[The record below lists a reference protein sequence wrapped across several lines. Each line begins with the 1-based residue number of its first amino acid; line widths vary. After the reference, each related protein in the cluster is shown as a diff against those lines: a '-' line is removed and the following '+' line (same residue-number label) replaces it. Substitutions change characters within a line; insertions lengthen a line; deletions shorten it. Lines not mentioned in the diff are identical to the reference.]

1 MNEKPITISASALE
15 LVKEC
20 NASNDDREPSP
31 ITKGPHLF
39 RWTQVKR
46 AIVDWF
52 VNQADEEMVIK
63 KVETEQFSMFDE
75 LQKRIVSEA
84 FANFRSIYPRSKAE
98 INIDGPKKIV
108 FKEINN
114 QQHGIEAYFAFEII
128 DKNTSEYIKLK
139 TGKVDED
146 EFFPGTLSFP

>member
-1 MNEKPITISASALE
+1 MNEKPISISASALE

-63 KVETEQFSMFDE
+63 KVHKWPILFVDYPGANMTISYFD
-75 LQKRIVSEA
+75 KR
-84 FANFRSIYPRSKAE
+84 
-98 INIDGPKKIV
+98 
-108 FKEINN
+108 
-114 QQHGIEAYFAFEII
+114 
-128 DKNTSEYIKLK
+128 
-139 TGKVDED
+139 
-146 EFFPGTLSFP
+146 

>member
-46 AIVDWF
+46 AIIDWF
-52 VNQADEEMVIK
+52 VNH
-63 KVETEQFSMFDE
+63 
-75 LQKRIVSEA
+75 R
-84 FANFRSIYPRSKAE
+84 
-98 INIDGPKKIV
+98 
-108 FKEINN
+108 
-114 QQHGIEAYFAFEII
+114 
-128 DKNTSEYIKLK
+128 
-139 TGKVDED
+139 
-146 EFFPGTLSFP
+146 